1 MDKPLSAFP
10 EEENQLVLISNWRF
24 SLIKLVNQLSVAV
37 SYNVSSVPSSAAVV
51 SKVAVWVIKTRNWTE
66 HFVQTQILLSTL
78 KSFPCINNFVN
89 ILLLFNHCEG
99 VIPLWN
105 VLSILHRFDCFCP
118 NPTRDCV
125 PAKLVYQRAQEN
137 LNSRWLVTFPTS
149 RRTTISGI
157 CLIFHAQRSIV

>member
-37 SYNVSSVPSSAAVV
+37 SYNVSSVPSSDAVV

-78 KSFPCINNFVN
+78 KSFLCINNFVN
-89 ILLLFNHCEG
+89 ILLPFNHCEG

-105 VLSILHRFDCFCP
+105 VLSILHRFDCFCA
-118 NPTRDCV
+118 NKRLCSCKTGLSACTR
-125 PAKLVYQRAQEN
+125 KFK
-137 LNSRWLVTFPTS
+137 FPL
-149 RRTTISGI
+149 ISN
-157 CLIFHAQRSIV
+157 FSYK